1 MRLIPPVTFGTDIR
15 KALSGADLYVR
26 VFQILSL
33 LPVLY
38 MFVAA
43 GYPAVMTSRSL
54 FSVLFDAGMSALP
67 RAESLL
73 LAALYRHT
81 SSEICVYFALL
92 AAALLLGIL
101 GNRCFR
107 DNHNSGRTTRFVFA
121 GLIAADLIIRLLP
134 FACNSTFGL
143 PAAVF
148 GFAVR
153 LACLGL
159 IILDLRDGCKSTS
172 VK

>member
-1 MRLIPPVTFGTDIR
+1 MRLIPPITFGTDVR

-38 MFVAA
+38 LFVAA
-43 GYPAVMTSRSL
+43 AHPAVMTSRNVLSA
-54 FSVLFDAGMSALP
+54 LFDAGMSTLP

-81 SSEICVYFALL
+81 GNEIYVYFALL

-101 GNRCFR
+101 GNRLFR
-107 DNHNSGRTTRFVFA
+107 DNHRSGRKTRLVFTVM
-121 GLIAADLIIRLLP
+121 IVADLILRVAP
-134 FACNSTFGL
+134 FAFNSTFGL

-153 LACLGL
+153 LACLVL
-159 IILDLRDGCKSTS
+159 ILLDLRADRQST
-172 VK
+172 VIK